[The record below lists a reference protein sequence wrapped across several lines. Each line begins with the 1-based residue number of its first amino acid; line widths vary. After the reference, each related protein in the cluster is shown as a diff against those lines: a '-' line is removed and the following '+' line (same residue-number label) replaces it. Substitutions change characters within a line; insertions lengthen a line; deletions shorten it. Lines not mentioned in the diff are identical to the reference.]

1 MEVFKHS
8 PYDLFGQ
15 AQRFEIPIF
24 QRRYVW
30 TERSQWAPLWADV
43 VRLATRVI
51 DGRGEGTRPHF
62 LGAIVLQQVPTS
74 PSQLAR
80 REVIDGQQ
88 RLTTLQILFDAV
100 SAACQTI
107 QQVQAA
113 ENLRELI
120 ENPERR
126 RTGPEDRFKLLP
138 SNRDRGAY
146 LEVMAAEPPVAY
158 GSLQHKDDLLVG
170 AHRYFAT
177 EALNFL
183 RLGPESEQAS
193 RANALEVALSRMFM
207 IVSINLDA
215 NENAQEIFETL
226 NSRGA
231 RLSSVD
237 LIKNYILQAV
247 ERSGEPV
254 EKAYEEH
261 WSLFEQ
267 PFWEAQVGSTRRS
280 FTRAEVFFAQF
291 LVSRLGRVVP
301 TEAVFRDFR
310 EYSDASGLTPFDLLI
325 QICELAHRYQAKMER
340 AVAEEGSLD
349 PIEEY
354 LYRMQAM
361 SLEAATPLVL
371 QILDNYPSPIPPE
384 EGIGA
389 LRHVESWLVRRAL
402 MQLTSKNM
410 NQLIPDVVKRISEA
424 NRVNASSVIETM
436 LQSFEFETNYWP
448 DDSQLAAHLATAAI
462 YRRLSSPRRRMLLE
476 AIEDALR
483 GFSNGSNSGAEQR
496 CPRGRLS
503 VEHLIPQK
511 WEPSWPVATEVER
524 EERRARIDRLGN
536 LTLLTQKLNSSVSNG
551 PWLGA
556 VGKQVALHA
565 QSVLKLNAQLA
576 TFGAID
582 WTHESVDAR
591 TSSLTKVV
599 CQIWPVPVGHK
610 VEIRVERSDDR
621 GSLTVTLLDLVSA
634 GYLSVGDVLHP
645 DPSAHRQRWA
655 KITDQGRVRLDNGD
669 EFSSPSGAGRH
680 IIQRACAGWHFWKVQ
695 GTGLR
700 LLDLR
705 EMYRRDHSLDAE
717 GDEDDAIENDD
728 EI

>member
-1 MEVFKHS
+1 MEVFKHT

-43 VRLATRVI
+43 QRLAARVFE
-51 DGRGEGTRPHF
+51 GRGDVTRPHF

-74 PSQLAR
+74 PAQLAR

-100 SAACQTI
+100 GAACQI
-107 QQVQAA
+107 SQQVQAA
-113 ENLRELI
+113 ENLREMI

-126 RTGPEDRFKLLP
+126 RTRPDDRFKLVP
-138 SNRDRGAY
+138 SNRDRDAY
-146 LEVMAAEPPVAY
+146 LEVMAAEPPISY
-158 GSLQHKDDLLVG
+158 ESLQHKDELLVA
-170 AHRYFAT
+170 AHKFFAT
-177 EALNFL
+177 EALKFL
-183 RLGPESEQAS
+183 RLGLESERAS

-247 ERSGEPV
+247 ERSGNPV
-254 EKAYEEH
+254 EEAYEEY
-261 WSLFEQ
+261 WSLFEE
-267 PFWEAQVGSTRRS
+267 PFWEAQVGSTRRA

-301 TEAVFRDFR
+301 TEAVFREFR
-310 EYSDASGLTPFDLLI
+310 EYSDESGLTPFDLLR
-325 QICELAHRYQAKMER
+325 QICELASRYQEKMER
-340 AVAEEGSLD
+340 AVAEEGPLD

-354 LYRMQAM
+354 LYRMHAM

-371 QILDNYPSPIPPE
+371 QILDSYPSQIPLD
-384 EGIGA
+384 EGINA

-410 NQLIPDVVKRISEA
+410 NQLIPDVVKRISET
-424 NRVNASSVIETM
+424 NRVSASSVVETM
-436 LQSFEFETNYWP
+436 LRSFEFETNYWP
-448 DDSQLAAHLATAAI
+448 DDTQLTAHLATAAI

-476 AIEDALR
+476 TIEDALR
-483 GFSNGSNSGAEQR
+483 GFTVEATSGAEQR

-511 WEPSWPVATEVER
+511 WEQSWPVANEVER

-556 VGKQVALHA
+556 EGKQVALHA

-576 TFGAID
+576 TFGAND
-582 WTHESVDAR
+582 WTHDSVDAR
-591 TSSLTKVV
+591 TSALTKVV
-599 CQIWPVPVGHK
+599 CQVWPVPVGHK
-610 VEIRVERSDDR
+610 VEIRVERGEDR

-645 DPSAHRQRWA
+645 DHAAHRQRWA
-655 KITDQGRVRLDNGD
+655 KITDRGRIKLDSGD
-669 EFSSPSGAGRH
+669 EFWSPSGAGRH
-680 IIQRACAGWHFWKVQ
+680 IIQRNCAGWHFWKVQ

-700 LLDLR
+700 LWDLR
-705 EMYRRDHSLDAE
+705 EMYRRDHSLEAE
-717 GDEDDAIENDD
+717 GDDDDAIESDD
-728 EI
+728 ET